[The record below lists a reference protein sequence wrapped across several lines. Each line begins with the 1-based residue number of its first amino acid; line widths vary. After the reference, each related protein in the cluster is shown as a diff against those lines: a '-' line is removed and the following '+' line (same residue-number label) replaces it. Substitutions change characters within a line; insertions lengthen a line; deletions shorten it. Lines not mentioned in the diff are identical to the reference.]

1 MIDISNGVKLSLHLY
16 ITIHLFIQPITG
28 LPLQLSIGVIVP
40 LHFFSLIHFDTLSL
54 HVVLNGVRLAGLI
67 TFQADAVG
75 LPVYS
80 WVRRIGTVSATFK
93 LADRPI
99 LGED

>member
-1 MIDISNGVKLSLHLY
+1 M
-16 ITIHLFIQPITG
+16 
-28 LPLQLSIGVIVP
+28 
-40 LHFFSLIHFDTLSL
+40 
-54 HVVLNGVRLAGLI
+54 LNGVRLAGLI

-75 LPVYS
+75 LPVLS